1 MGARV
6 GLSFL
11 NLARAN
17 HKMAENGE
25 MKLPFSFARRFG
37 VLAVA
42 GEAGTCVLYCR
53 KDAEAAALQEAR
65 RFLGRVVAAKVV
77 EAAEYDRR
85 LRELYEAGP
94 GSDLETVEI
103 DEDLDLDNL
112 AASIAGAQE
121 ILENDEH
128 APVIRLMNGLLARAV
143 RMGASDIHIEPFEK
157 VLRVRFR
164 IDGVLRTM
172 LEPQLALA
180 PLLAARIKVMSRLD
194 IAEKRL
200 PQDGRISILIAGRP
214 VDVRVSTIP
223 AAMGERVVLRILDKQ
238 DGRLDLEQ
246 LGMEGE
252 VLAGFNTLLGRAD
265 GIVLVTGPTGSG
277 KTTTLYA
284 ALARLNKQSRNIMT
298 VEDPIE
304 YHLEGIGQ
312 SQVNMKTGMTY
323 AKGLRAILRQDP
335 DVVMVGEVRD
345 IETAEIAVQASL
357 TGHLVFSTL
366 HTSTAVGAL
375 TRLRD
380 MGVESYL
387 LSSSLAGVL
396 AQRLVR
402 RLCPECKRPRPVSK
416 SEAASI
422 ATRLGGRNLDT
433 VWEAAGCPTC
443 DGQGYHG
450 RIGIFELLI
459 LDDELREMVHQ
470 GASEQLIAGHQARR
484 SILDAGI
491 DKVAG
496 GETSLVEL
504 LRVLGGTSE
513 VG

>member
-1 MGARV
+1 MSGANPIR
-6 GLSFL
+6 
-11 NLARAN
+11 
-17 HKMAENGE
+17 
-25 MKLPFSFARRFG
+25 LPFAFAREAG

-42 GEAGTCVLYCR
+42 DGGDTVRIFCR
-53 KDAEAAALQEAR
+53 DDAAAESLQEAR
-65 RFLGRVVAAKVV
+65 RFLARPVAAGVV
-77 EAAEYDRR
+77 STAEFDRR
-85 LRELYEAGP
+85 LRDLYEG
-94 GSDLETVEI
+94 GSGVELETVEI
-103 DEDLDLDNL
+103 EEDLDLDNL

-121 ILENDEH
+121 ILESDEH
-128 APVIRLMNGLLARAV
+128 APVIRLINGLLARAV
-143 RMGASDIHIEPFEK
+143 RACASDIHIEPFENK
-157 VLRVRFR
+157 LRVRFR
-164 IDGVLRTM
+164 IDGVLRTV
-172 LEPQLALA
+172 LEPYLALA
-180 PLLAARIKVMSRLD
+180 PLLAARVKIMARLD

-223 AAMGERVVLRILDKQ
+223 AAMGERIVLRILDKQ
-238 DGRLDLEQ
+238 EGRLDLEQ
-246 LGMEGE
+246 LGMEGD
-252 VLAGFNTLLGRAD
+252 VLAGFSSLLARSD

-284 ALARLNKQSRNIMT
+284 ALSKLNEQSRNIMT

-312 SQVNMKTGMTY
+312 SQVNLKTGMTY
-323 AKGLRAILRQDP
+323 ARGLRAILRQDP

-380 MGVESYL
+380 MGVEPYL

-402 RLCPECKRPRPVSK
+402 RLCPDCRRAREISRAESAAVEKMAAAVSM
-416 SEAASI
+416 E
-422 ATRLGGRNLDT
+422 R
-433 VWEAAGCPTC
+433 VWEPEGCESC
-443 DGQGYHG
+443 DGQGYRG
-450 RIGIFELLI
+450 RVGIYEILI
-459 LDDELREMVHQ
+459 LDDELRQMVHQ
-470 GASEQLIAGHQARR
+470 GESEHLIATHQGRNT
-484 SILDAGI
+484 IFDAGLT
-491 DKVAG
+491 KVKS

-504 LRVLGGTSE
+504 LRVLGSSG
-513 VG
+513 GG